1 MERHWWV
8 LSQTGHLAKNRS
20 NSTGH
25 VGCVHHFG
33 TLARN
38 HMELEVGKSCGLE
51 GRLFRSQVVGISC
64 LFTPKNST
72 FRAYFVVLTCVT
84 HKFVNHS

>member
-38 HMELEVGKSCGLE
+38 HMELEVVNRVGWKVDGSDL
-51 GRLFRSQVVGISC
+51 RLLV
-64 LFTPKNST
+64 
-72 FRAYFVVLTCVT
+72 
-84 HKFVNHS
+84 